1 MLVISSLYAYK
12 NTIIIN
18 ISIDVLLLTS
28 SVPIEILDVKI
39 TLIISL
45 ELINSE
51 YVNEELIDNYIK
63 VLLDIEVLLVN
74 IES

>member
-1 MLVISSLYAYK
+1 MLVISSLCACE
-12 NTIIIN
+12 NTIVIN
-18 ISIDVLLLTS
+18 TSIDVLLLTS
-28 SVPIEILDVKI
+28 LVSIEILDIKI

-45 ELINSE
+45 ELVNSG

-63 VLLDIEVLLVN
+63 VLSDIGVLLVN